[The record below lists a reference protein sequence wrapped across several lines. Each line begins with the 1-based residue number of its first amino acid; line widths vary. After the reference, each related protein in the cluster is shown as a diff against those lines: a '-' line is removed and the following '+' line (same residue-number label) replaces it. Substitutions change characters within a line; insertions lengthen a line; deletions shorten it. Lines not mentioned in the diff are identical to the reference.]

1 MTSTR
6 YRAIAHDFG
15 FQVWDGK
22 REAWCPYTWA
32 ARETTACRLADTLN
46 RCYAEMMALYIR

>member
-22 REAWCPYTWA
+22 REAWCPYTWT
-32 ARETTACRLADTLN
+32 ARETTACRWADTLN